1 MKGEIA
7 AFDSGNFTLSN
18 DNSQSRI
25 SFVGTGGWNPEN
37 FKLIEMG
44 TFDISQ
50 AGLQNINL
58 TTVADGWHPLG
69 LRKLVLEPATMTSLD
84 ENQDIPIRIFVKDNK
99 IYCVNFF
106 LYNMQGELLYQ
117 DRNNYLNAG
126 FHTLSF
132 VPRHSGLLL
141 GKVIVGNKVVAQK
154 VSIK

>member
-1 MKGEIA
+1 
-7 AFDSGNFTLSN
+7 
-18 DNSQSRI
+18 
-25 SFVGTGGWNPEN
+25 
-37 FKLIEMG
+37 MG

-50 AGLQNINL
+50 TGLQNINL

-69 LRKLVLEPATMTSLD
+69 LRKLVLEPATMTKLD

-99 IYCVNFF
+99 IYCELQVKQDCNANFF

-132 VPRHSGLLL
+132 VPGHSGLLL
-141 GKVIVGNKVVAQK
+141 GKVIVGNKVVTQK
-154 VSIK
+154 VSIR

>member
-1 MKGEIA
+1 
-7 AFDSGNFTLSN
+7 
-18 DNSQSRI
+18 
-25 SFVGTGGWNPEN
+25 
-37 FKLIEMG
+37 
-44 TFDISQ
+44 
-50 AGLQNINL
+50 
-58 TTVADGWHPLG
+58 
-69 LRKLVLEPATMTSLD
+69 MTSLD

-99 IYCVNFF
+99 IYCELQVKPDCNVNFF

-117 DRNNYLNAG
+117 DRNNYLNVG